1 MMRSPNRGYELRR
14 LEGESYEIWERGDRL
29 VQLGEQMDSTAD
41 TLSTIGDSSIH
52 RSKGTEK
59 LAEMASETAA
69 DLAAAAT
76 RYDLTGRTLRTYAA
90 ALGMA
95 QGWIHPRIDD
105 IEAAELAYQAAQEA
119 RADAVSAHD
128 RLESVL
134 PWEDKP
140 TDQQRASTDADMS
153 QANTALTLAQENR
166 DELWEQFETRFSTWS
181 DAYDDA
187 MDGIQNA
194 MDTAGNN
201 DGFWEFI
208 DNALDVIA
216 VVLLVL
222 TVLALVIGAPI
233 AGLLGAIM
241 LGLAALVLALN
252 LLKFAFGR
260 ATLSDVAWAAVGL
273 LPFGL
278 GRVLSRGAPTLSAV
292 MRTSRGAITQ
302 SVRSSLPAFRLHRW
316 STWGTP
322 WNWLRAPAHA
332 RGAAPHP
339 GVFVNPFRTMANGG
353 PQMQQMERFVT
364 GLRTSQWSELAGV
377 RQTAALVDAARPTVA
392 QAAVN
397 IGSWSTFFAVDVA
410 DITGVRPDIPLLTEV
425 RVP

>member
-1 MMRSPNRGYELRR
+1 MRSPNRGYELRP

-29 VQLGEQMDSTAD
+29 VQLGEQMESTAD

-52 RSKGTEK
+52 RSKGTDQ
-59 LAEMASETAA
+59 LAEMASETSA

-76 RYDLTGRTLRTYAA
+76 RYEMTGRALRTYAA
-90 ALGMA
+90 ALGTA
-95 QGWIHPRIDD
+95 QGWIHPRIDE
-105 IEAAELAYQAAQEA
+105 IEAAELAYVSATEAQ
-119 RADAVSAHD
+119 ADAASQLSSLD
-128 RLESVL
+128 SVL
-134 PWEDKP
+134 PWEDEP
-140 TDQQRASTDADMS
+140 TDQQRTSASADAS
-153 QANTALTLAQENR
+153 HATTAMLLAKDTR
-166 DELWEQFETRFSTWS
+166 DGLWEEFETRFSTWS

-187 MDGIQNA
+187 VDGIQNA
-194 MDTAGNN
+194 MDTAGND

-208 DNALDVIA
+208 DNVLDVLA
-216 VVLLVL
+216 LVLLVL
-222 TVLALVIGAPI
+222 TVIALIIGAPI
-233 AGLLGAIM
+233 AGLLGAIL

-278 GRVLSRGAPTLSAV
+278 GRLLSRGAPTLSAV

-302 SVRSSLPAFRLHRW
+302 SIRSSLPAFRLHRS

-332 RGAAPHP
+332 RTAAPHP
-339 GVFVNPFRTMANGG
+339 GVFVNPFRSMANGG
-353 PQMQQMERFVT
+353 PQLQQMQRFVA
-364 GLRTSQWSELAGV
+364 GLRTSPWSELAGV
-377 RQTAALVDAARPTVA
+377 RQAAAAVNAARPTTA

-397 IGSWSTFFAVDVA
+397 IGSWSTFFAIDVS
-410 DITGVRPDIPLLTEV
+410 DIAGVRPDIPLLDEV

>member
-1 MMRSPNRGYELRR
+1 
-14 LEGESYEIWERGDRL
+14 
-29 VQLGEQMDSTAD
+29 
-41 TLSTIGDSSIH
+41 
-52 RSKGTEK
+52 
-59 LAEMASETAA
+59 MASETSS

-76 RYDLTGRTLRTYAA
+76 RYEMTGRTLRTYAA
-90 ALGMA
+90 ALGTA
-95 QGWIHPRIDD
+95 QSWIHPRIDD
-105 IEAAELAYQAAQEA
+105 IEAAELAYESAREAQ
-119 RADAVSAHD
+119 ADAAS
-128 RLESVL
+128 RLDSLDSVL
-134 PWEDKP
+134 PWEDEP
-140 TDQQRASTDADMS
+140 TDQQRTSASADASHATTAMLL
-153 QANTALTLAQENR
+153 AKNTR
-166 DELWEQFETRFSTWS
+166 DGLWEEFETRFSTWS

-187 MDGIQNA
+187 VDGIQNA
-194 MDTAGNN
+194 MDTADNN

-208 DNALDVIA
+208 DNGLDVVA

-222 TVLALVIGAPI
+222 TVLALIIGAPI

-252 LLKFAFGR
+252 LLKLAFGR

-278 GRVLSRGAPTLSAV
+278 GRILSRGAPLLSAV

-302 SVRSSLPAFRLHRW
+302 AIRSSLPAFRLHRW

-332 RGAAPHP
+332 RAAAPHP
-339 GVFVNPFRTMANGG
+339 GVFVNPFRSMANGG
-353 PQMQQMERFVT
+353 AQLQQMQRFAA
-364 GLRTSQWSELAGV
+364 GLRTSPWSELAEV
-377 RQTAALVDAARPTVA
+377 RQVAAVVDAARPTVA

-397 IGSWSTFFAVDVA
+397 VGSWSTFFALDVS
-410 DITGVRPDIPLLTEV
+410 DIAGVRPDIPLLDEV